1 MPVKPLY
8 FGVKPSTVPQ
18 NCWGNLLTLE
28 VAIYAFNV
36 QSKLFKI
43 IDIQIEEIFYCYAFM
58 PTNVV
63 RKVVCPSLRLFTC
76 AENH

>member
-28 VAIYAFNV
+28 VAIYTFNV

-43 IDIQIEEIFYCYAFM
+43 IYIQIEDSFYCYAFM
-58 PTNVV
+58 P
-63 RKVVCPSLRLFTC
+63 SLSFP
-76 AENH
+76 